1 MIKIIKNMSYAFLA
15 NIISILITTI
25 ITFFLPKIISVQD
38 YSYWQ
43 LYMFY
48 ISYACFFHLGWIDG
62 IYLRYA
68 GKKYEDLDS
77 KTFSSQFWMINI
89 LELFLTILLTL
100 FVLTSTIDDKS
111 IILLFSILNLLLMI
125 PKNFVQLI
133 LQTTN
138 RIQEYSIS
146 ILSEKILYIVFISL
160 TLFLG
165 IRSFIP
171 IIIAE
176 ILSKVIALLIN
187 LKFINNIVLTRPKIN
202 KCSFIE
208 AQKNI
213 SSGSKLMIANTAS
226 MLILGVIKLGIER
239 NWDIVTFGKISLAI
253 SMSNILITFI
263 NVASVVVFPAIKQID
278 RSKLASIYTKIRFIL
293 MVILFGLLA
302 FYFPGKIVLQIWL
315 PNYSDSIKFM
325 AYIFPLCI
333 FDSKVSILINT
344 YLKALRKEKI
354 MLLVNIGCVFLS
366 VLVTLFFTSLFKNLN
381 AIMLSIIF
389 IFAIR
394 SIILEIILTRYLK
407 FNIIKDTIIEIF
419 MVIVFII
426 VSICIKTLYGFL
438 IYISLYM
445 LYLLIKKQDLEGIK
459 MLICQYKNKK
469 D

>member
-1 MIKIIKNMSYAFLA
+1 MSKIVKNMGYAFFA
-15 NIISILITTI
+15 NIISILITI
-25 ITFFLPKIISVQD
+25 MITFFLPKIISMQD

-48 ISYACFFHLGWIDG
+48 ISYVCFFHLGWNDG

-68 GKKYEDLDS
+68 GKKYEELDFNI
-77 KTFSSQFWMINI
+77 FSSQFWMINI
-89 LELFLTILLTL
+89 FEIMLTLLLTL
-100 FVLTSTIDDKS
+100 FVVTAPINNKS

-138 RIQEYSIS
+138 RIQEYSKALI
-146 ILSEKILYIVFISL
+146 IEKILYVLFIFSALFFGMHSFIS
-160 TLFLG
+160 
-165 IRSFIP
+165 

-176 ILSKVIALLIN
+176 ILSKIIALIIN
-187 LKFINNIVLTRPKIN
+187 LKFIKNIIFTRPQFSKN
-202 KCSFIE
+202 SFIE
-208 AQKNI
+208 AKKNI

-226 MLILGVIKLGIER
+226 MLILGVIKFGIEK

-263 NVASVVVFPAIKQID
+263 NVASVVIFPAIKQID
-278 RSKLASIYTKIRFIL
+278 KSKLANIYVQIRFIL

-302 FYFPGKIVLQIWL
+302 FYFPGKIILQKWL
-315 PNYSDSIKFM
+315 PNYLDSIKFM

-354 MLLVNIGCVFLS
+354 MLIVNIGCVLFSIL
-366 VLVTLFFTSLFKNLN
+366 LTLLFTVSFQNLN

-394 SIILEIILTRYLK
+394 SIVLEIILTRYLK
-407 FNIIKDTIIEIF
+407 FNIFKDTLLEII
-419 MVIVFII
+419 MVIIFIV
-426 VSICIKTLYGFL
+426 VSTSLNALYGFL
-438 IYISLYM
+438 IYSFIYI
-445 LYLLIKKQDLEGIK
+445 LYLIIKKEELSQIK
-459 MLICQYKNKK
+459 LLIHQYKTM
-469 D
+469 